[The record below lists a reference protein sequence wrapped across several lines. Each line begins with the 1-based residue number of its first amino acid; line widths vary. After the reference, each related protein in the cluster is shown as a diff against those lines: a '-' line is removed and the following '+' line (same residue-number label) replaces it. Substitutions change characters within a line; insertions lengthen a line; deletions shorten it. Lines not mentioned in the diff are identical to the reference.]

1 MKFHRNTASEIAVAL
16 FLAACSAGGE
26 VKEPMKG
33 DNQALVEI
41 GTAQELEQFRDRVN
55 EGEAALD
62 ALLTADID
70 LSSVCGSDAGNWVP
84 FEEYNG
90 VFDGKGHENSGLYT
104 EAEEGDRALF
114 QTIGYAGIVKELESA
129 GARIQVPGTA
139 AALAIRNEGIVE
151 NCCSRDGQIKGH
163 EAMGLLREPAEESSV
178 SGCYATGSVEG
189 KDRAAGIAGSV
200 QNTRVENCSNSG
212 TVDGAWD
219 SGGVLGGAGL
229 SDRGGIMRGDEVET
243 FLYNSY
249 FACTLS
255 EKAGGLSYSDA
266 MTEMDSVFYQ
276 SDTAVGYILP
286 GGTEFRIPFALFQR
300 SSLPAGK
307 Y

>member
-70 LSSVCGSDAGNWVP
+70 LSSVCGADAGNWVP

-90 VFDGKGHENSGLYT
+90 VFDGGGHENSGLYT

-163 EAMGLLREPAEESSV
+163 EAMGLLRGTGRRKLGLRLLCYRLCGGQRPGSRNCRLCAEHQ
-178 SGCYATGSVEG
+178 GG
-189 KDRAAGIAGSV
+189 KLL
-200 QNTRVENCSNSG
+200 Q
-212 TVDGAWD
+212 
-219 SGGVLGGAGL
+219 
-229 SDRGGIMRGDEVET
+229 
-243 FLYNSY
+243 
-249 FACTLS
+249 
-255 EKAGGLSYSDA
+255 
-266 MTEMDSVFYQ
+266 
-276 SDTAVGYILP
+276 
-286 GGTEFRIPFALFQR
+286 FRDC
-300 SSLPAGK
+300 
-307 Y
+307 